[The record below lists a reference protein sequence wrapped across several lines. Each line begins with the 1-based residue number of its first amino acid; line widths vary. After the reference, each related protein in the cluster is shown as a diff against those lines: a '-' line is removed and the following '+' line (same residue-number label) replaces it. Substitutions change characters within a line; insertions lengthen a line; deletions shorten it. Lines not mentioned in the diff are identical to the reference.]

1 MLVVGYD
8 GAELPEIT
16 AVTTTFLMASELGV
30 ARPPYRVE
38 VATPGGRPIPYV
50 SGLMLQGQRL
60 LERVDGALDTL
71 IVSGGPGS
79 QAAAGDPRMIDVVR
93 RLARRSRRVASV
105 CTGADILA
113 AAGILDG
120 RRATT
125 HWRHADALA
134 KRHPAVMVDSAPI
147 YVRDGNVF
155 TAAGLTSALDL
166 SLAFVELDHGAEAA
180 RVVARHLVTYLQ
192 RPGSQ
197 AQMSMYLAGDPP
209 ESGLVKRVVDHVTTH
224 LDGDLSADVL
234 AALAGVSERQLNRL
248 FQRDLNQTPGR
259 YVRQARVEAAAQL
272 LASTTLT
279 IPHVATKCGFRSA
292 ESFRQ
297 AFVAHYGIPPSQY
310 RARLAR
316 KSA

>member
-8 GAELPEIT
+8 GAELLEIT
-16 AVTTTFLMASELGV
+16 CLATTFLIASELGV
-30 ARPPYRVE
+30 ARRPYRVE
-38 VATPGGRPIPYV
+38 VATLGGRPIPYV
-50 SGLMLQGQRL
+50 SGLVLQGQVP
-60 LERVDGALDTL
+60 LEKVDGTLDTL

-79 QAAAGDPRMIDVVR
+79 QAAAADPRMTDAVR

-105 CTGADILA
+105 CTGAEILA
-113 AAGILDG
+113 AARLLDG

-209 ESGLVKRVVDHVTTH
+209 ETGVVKRVVDHVTTH
-224 LDGDLSADVL
+224 LDGDLSAGTL
-234 AALAGVSERQLNRL
+234 AARAGVSERHLNRL
-248 FQRDLNQTPGR
+248 FQRDLGQTSGR
-259 YVRQARVEAAAQL
+259 YVRRARVEAAAQL
-272 LASTTLT
+272 LASSTLA
-279 IPHVATKCGFRSA
+279 IPRVATTSGFRSA
-292 ESFRQ
+292 ESLRQ
-297 AFVAHYGIPPSQY
+297 AFMAHYGIPPSQY
-310 RARLAR
+310 RARHAR
-316 KSA
+316 TSA

>member
-8 GAELPEIT
+8 GAELLEIT
-16 AVTTTFLMASELGV
+16 AVTTTFLMACELGV
-30 ARPPYRVE
+30 ALPPYRVE

-50 SGLMLQGQRL
+50 SGLMLQGPRL

-79 QAAAGDPRMIDVVR
+79 QAAAGDPRMIDAVR

-113 AAGILDG
+113 AARLLDG

-125 HWRHADALA
+125 HWRHAEALA

-180 RVVARHLVTYLQ
+180 RVVARYLVTYLQ

-197 AQMSMYLAGDPP
+197 AQMSMYLADDPP
-209 ESGLVKRVVDHVTTH
+209 ETGVVKRVVDHVTTH
-224 LDGDLSADVL
+224 LDGDLSAEAL
-234 AALAGVSERQLNRL
+234 AARAGVSERHLNRL
-248 FQRDLNQTPGR
+248 FQRDLGRTPGR
-259 YVRQARVEAAAQL
+259 YVRRARVEAAAQL
-272 LASTTLT
+272 LASSTLA
-279 IPHVATKCGFRSA
+279 IPRVATACGFRSA
-292 ESFRQ
+292 ESLRQ
-297 AFVAHYGIPPSQY
+297 AFIAHYGIPPSQY
-310 RARLAR
+310 RARHAR
-316 KSA
+316 TSA

>member
-8 GAELPEIT
+8 GAELLEIT

-30 ARPPYRVE
+30 ALPPYRVE

-50 SGLMLQGQRL
+50 SGLMLQGPRL

-79 QAAAGDPRMIDVVR
+79 QAAAGDPRMIDAVR

-113 AAGILDG
+113 AARLLDG

-125 HWRHADALA
+125 HWRHAEALA

-166 SLAFVELDHGAEAA
+166 SLAFVELDHGANAA

-209 ESGLVKRVVDHVTTH
+209 QSGLVKRVVDHITTH
-224 LDGDLSADVL
+224 LDKDLSADVL
-234 AALAGVSERQLNRL
+234 AACAGVSERHLNRL
-248 FQRDLNQTPGR
+248 FQRDLDQTPGR

-272 LASTTLT
+272 LASSMLT
-279 IPHVATKCGFRSA
+279 VPHVATRCGFRSA
-292 ESFRQ
+292 ESLRQ

-310 RARLAR
+310 RARHAR
-316 KSA
+316 SSA

>member
-8 GAELPEIT
+8 GAELLEIT
-16 AVTTTFLMASELGV
+16 AVTTTFLMAGELGV

-50 SGLMLQGQRL
+50 SGLMLQGQRR

-79 QAAAGDPRMIDVVR
+79 QAAAGDPHMIDAVR
-93 RLARRSRRVASV
+93 RLAGLSRRVASV

-113 AAGILDG
+113 AARLLDG

-134 KRHPAVMVDSAPI
+134 KRHPAIMVDSAPI

-209 ESGLVKRVVDHVTTH
+209 ESGLVKRVVDHITTH

-234 AALAGVSERQLNRL
+234 AARAGVSERHLNRL
-248 FQRDLNQTPGR
+248 FQRELDETPGR

-272 LASTTLT
+272 LASSTLT
-279 IPHVATKCGFRSA
+279 IPRVATRCGFRSA
-292 ESFRQ
+292 ESLRQ

-310 RARLAR
+310 RARHAR
-316 KSA
+316 SSA